1 MCEEEKK
8 YDLQQD
14 KYQYKD
20 TENIR
25 GDKINRQEFYFLGF
39 IEILT
44 YNMSF

>member
-14 KYQYKD
+14 KYQYTD
-20 TENIR
+20 TENNR
-25 GDKINRQEFYFLGF
+25 DDKINRQELYFLRF

-44 YNMSF
+44 YNVSF